1 MVYEIAFW
9 AALVILGIGVIHR
22 IDAWFLRDVG
32 LGDRN
37 ASTAQRFGAGVTG
50 ILAAIFSAR
59 IFTVLKVLIV
69 DVLFQGRILRDTKDP
84 LAWVMHAAIFWGF
97 LLLLVFHALGSV
109 FGVLISSGGYVP
121 TLNPFMVLRNLFG
134 LLLLAGL
141 ALAVVRRVVHSAE
154 IRTAGADVAALA
166 ILALIAVSGL
176 LLEATKITAGSA
188 FDRMLAQYAGGGLS
202 ADETTALRAYW
213 VAEYGLVP
221 AAPVPSHDRAVV
233 AQGKI
238 VHEAVCQ
245 SCHTPPGSA
254 AFVSYP
260 ISRAIAPVAA
270 ALDRAGAVRGLWY
283 LHVLTCCIGLGY
295 LAFSKMFHVVST
307 PVSLMVAEVAGTRQS
322 PAAVATRQA
331 IELDGCSHGGAC
343 HDTCPVKIRRLDRVG
358 ATAPY
363 EPMLAYVDHKN
374 AGDLGSRPVSG

>member
-9 AALVILGIGVIHR
+9 AALIILGIGIIHR

-37 ASTAQRFGAGVTG
+37 TSAAQRFGDGVKG
-50 ILAAIFSAR
+50 ILVAIFSTR
-59 IFTVLKVLIV
+59 IFKVLKVLVV
-69 DVLFQGRILRDTKDP
+69 DVLFQGRILRDRTDP
-84 LAWVMHAAIFWGF
+84 LVYSMHLLIFYGF
-97 LLLLVFHALGSV
+97 MGLLLFHALGSI
-109 FGVLISSGGYVP
+109 FGGLISSAGYVS
-121 TLNPFMVLRNLFG
+121 TLNPFMFLTNLGGLMLTVGLVL
-134 LLLLAGL
+134 AI
-141 ALAVVRRVVHSAE
+141 VRRVRWKAV
-154 IRTAGADVAALA
+154 IQTASSDVAAIS
-166 ILALIAVSGL
+166 ILLLIAVSGF
-176 LLEATKITAGSA
+176 LLESVKFTSSSA

-221 AAPVPSHDRAVV
+221 AAPVPSHDAVVV

-238 VHEAVCQ
+238 VHEAACR

-270 ALDRAGAVRGLWY
+270 ALDRAGAVQGLWY
-283 LHVLTCCIGLGY
+283 LHVLACCLGLGY

-363 EPMLAYVDHKN
+363 EPMLAYVDHKR

>member
-9 AALVILGIGVIHR
+9 AALIILGIGVIHR
-22 IDAWFLRDVG
+22 IDAWFLRDIG

-50 ILAAIFSAR
+50 ILAAIFSTR
-59 IFTVLKVLIV
+59 IFTVLKVLVV

-84 LAWVMHAAIFWGF
+84 LAWFMHAAIFWGF
-97 LLLLVFHALGSV
+97 LLLLVFHALGSI
-109 FGVLISSGGYVP
+109 FGGLISSGGYVA
-121 TLNPFMVLRNLFG
+121 TLNPFMLLRNLFG

-141 ALAVVRRVVHSAE
+141 VLAIVRRVVHKAE
-154 IRTAGADVAALA
+154 IRTSGADVAALA

-176 LLEATKITAGSA
+176 LLEATKITSNSA

-202 ADETTALRAYW
+202 ADESTALRAYW

-221 AAPVPSHDRAVV
+221 ATPMPSHDAAVL
-233 AQGKI
+233 AQGQV

-245 SCHTPPGSA
+245 SCHARPAS

-270 ALDRAGAVRGLWY
+270 GLDRAGAVQGLWY

-307 PVSLMVAEVAGTRQS
+307 PVSLMVAEVAGARQT
-322 PAAVATRQA
+322 PAVVSTRQA

-343 HDTCPVKIRRLDRVG
+343 HDTCPVKIRRLDRMG

-363 EPMLAYVDHKN
+363 EPMLAYVDHKS

>member
-9 AALVILGIGVIHR
+9 AALIVLGIGVIHR

-37 ASTAQRFGAGVTG
+37 TSVAQRFGAGMTG
-50 ILAAIFSAR
+50 ILAAIFSTR
-59 IFTVLKVLIV
+59 IVTVVKVLIV

-84 LAWVMHAAIFWGF
+84 LAWFMHVAIFWGF
-97 LLLLVFHALGSV
+97 LLLLVFHALGNT
-109 FGVLISSGGYVP
+109 FAGLISSDGYVP
-121 TLNPFMVLRNLFG
+121 TLNPFMVLRNLLA

-141 ALAVVRRVVHSAE
+141 VLAAVRRVVHKAE

-166 ILALIAVSGL
+166 ILALIALSGL
-176 LLEATKITAGSA
+176 LLEATKITSNSV
-188 FDRMLAQYAGGGLS
+188 FDRMLAQYAGTGLS

-213 VAEYGLVP
+213 VADYGLVP
-221 AAPVPSHDRAVV
+221 AAPVPSHEAAVV
-233 AQGKI
+233 AQGKV
-238 VHEAVCQ
+238 VHEAACQ
-245 SCHTPPGSA
+245 SCHARPAS

-270 ALDRAGAVRGLWY
+270 ALDRAGAVQGLWY
-283 LHVLTCCIGLGY
+283 LHVFTCLAGLGY

-322 PAAVATRQA
+322 PAVAATRQA

-343 HDTCPVKIRRLDRVG
+343 HDTCPVKIRRLDRVN

-363 EPMLAYVDHKN
+363 EPMLAYVDHKS
-374 AGDLGSRPVSG
+374 ADDLGSRPVSG